1 MPCALA
7 SGIAASRLSPVTELY
22 LVHLQACL
30 DVLTTSTEHLNS
42 DNLAVEALLTYRLQI
57 QVSQLRQNAHRKS
70 NSPFAR
76 SIESTLR
83 LEAIDGS
90 CPWGSRMYRN
100 LLRRLWLRLASLR
113 PVI

>member
-22 LVHLQACL
+22 LVHLQDCM

-57 QVSQLRQNAHRKS
+57 
-70 NSPFAR
+70 
-76 SIESTLR
+76 
-83 LEAIDGS
+83 
-90 CPWGSRMYRN
+90 
-100 LLRRLWLRLASLR
+100 
-113 PVI
+113 